1 MSETMTVWV
10 LAINSRGDRER
21 LGLELRVN
29 DGHRDGVDVAGADD
43 ADRVVDRFL
52 GRFRHAV
59 DDFLLLAFVQAVK
72 RRTHIA
78 EFKQRGGHQVMNQ
91 QLMGNHGRLIS
102 AQLCAFDNCIVFSFH
117 GHSSVLGDALKL
129 RLLSWAQVGMGAVT
143 LEAGADVLDEFQFPF
158 PAGVQLSG
166 GQDPGELL
174 DTVVDVEDG
183 LGGHQA
189 AANWACTAW
198 MWLTRAVQ
206 MREKSLSRYSVA
218 PRSRAAAS
226 KPSELMKLAD
236 TTKPRRSLRSPSLK
250 CRPSSTGC

>member
-1 MSETMTVWV
+1 
-10 LAINSRGDRER
+10 
-21 LGLELRVN
+21 
-29 DGHRDGVDVAGADD
+29 
-43 ADRVVDRFL
+43 
-52 GRFRHAV
+52 
-59 DDFLLLAFVQAVK
+59 VK
-72 RRTHIA
+72 RRTHIP
-78 EFKQRGGHQVMNQ
+78 EFKQRGGHQVMHQ
-91 QLMGNHGRLIS
+91 QLRGNHGRFIS
-102 AQLCAFDNCIVFSFH
+102 AQLRAFDNCIVVSFDR
-117 GHSSVLGDALKL
+117 HSSVLGDGLKP
-129 RLLSWAQVGMGAVT
+129 RLSGVAQAGQGART
-143 LEAGADVLDEFQFPF
+143 PETGADVLDEFQFPV
-158 PAGVQLSG
+158 PAGVQRSG